1 MAAKTKVAG
10 ATICGRKKH
19 AKDFTVTGPL
29 KGNYAVSVC
38 DKDKHTGNDH
48 EDSQTGERWS
58 A

>member
-1 MAAKTKVAG
+1 MAKTKVAG
-10 ATICGRKKH
+10 ATICGSKKH
-19 AKDFTVTGPL
+19 ASSITPTGLL